1 MDPLSRKRP
10 PVRHRGLKIF
20 LLFLFLVVATGGA
33 YAARVFYQT
42 KSSIDKT
49 YNPIDDKKVSTTI
62 QDKKPF
68 SILLLGVDTGADGR
82 IDQGST
88 NQGAANSDTIIV
100 ATVNPTTNKVTMTSI
115 PRDTVAE
122 IVGRPQQ
129 DVEKINSAYNYGG
142 EKMAI
147 ATVSQLLNVPL
158 DYYMTI
164 NMGGL
169 EKIVDAVGGVDVDNP
184 FAFTSSYTGG
194 QHFPKGEQHLNG
206 SMALAYARMRHEDAT
221 GDYGRQKRQQQVIKS
236 IIKNALSVGTL
247 THLQKLLDSVSTN
260 MRTDLTTD
268 DMLAI
273 FSNYRSAAKDVA
285 SQTLQGQDAWIGDGA
300 YQIPTTAELQKVSDS
315 IRTALGLSKETLNNE
330 NTKLNTQNANFQPGG
345 EYYIP

>member
-1 MDPLSRKRP
+1 MDSRSRKRP
-10 PVRHRGLKIF
+10 PVRHRGFKIF
-20 LLFLFLVVATGGA
+20 FLFLFIVLAAGGA

-42 KSSIDKT
+42 KSAIDKT

-68 SILLLGVDTGADGR
+68 SILLLGVDTGAEGR

-88 NQGAANSDTIIV
+88 NQGDANSDTIII
-100 ATVNPTTNKVTMTSI
+100 ATVNPDQNKVTMTSI

-129 DVEKINSAYNYGG
+129 DIEKINAAYNYGG

-147 ATVSQLLNVPL
+147 NSVSKLVNVPI
-158 DYYMTI
+158 DYYLTI

-206 SMALAYARMRHEDAT
+206 SMALAYARMRHEDTT

-236 IIKNALSVGTL
+236 IVKNALSIGTL
-247 THLQKLLDSVSTN
+247 TRLQTLLDSVSSN
-260 MRTDLTTD
+260 MRTNLTTD
-268 DMLAI
+268 DMMSI
-273 FSNYRSAAKDVA
+273 FSNYRNTAKNMVSA
-285 SQTLQGQDAWIGDGA
+285 TLQGQDAWIGDGA
-300 YQIPTTAELQKVSDS
+300 YQVPTSAELQKVSDN
-315 IRTALGLSKETLNNE
+315 IRTALGLEKETLNNE
-330 NTKLNTQNANFQPGG
+330 NIRLNAQNPNFQVGG

>member
-1 MDPLSRKRP
+1 M
-10 PVRHRGLKIF
+10 RHRGFKIF
-20 LLFLFLVVATGGA
+20 FLFLFIVLAAGGA

-42 KSSIDKT
+42 KSAIDKT

-68 SILLLGVDTGADGR
+68 SILLLGVDTGAEGR

-88 NQGAANSDTIIV
+88 NQGDANSDTIII
-100 ATVNPTTNKVTMTSI
+100 ATVNPDQNKVTMTSI

-129 DVEKINSAYNYGG
+129 DIEKINAAYNYGG

-147 ATVSQLLNVPL
+147 NSVSKLVNVPI
-158 DYYMTI
+158 DYYLTI

-194 QHFPKGEQHLNG
+194 QHFPKGEQHLN
-206 SMALAYARMRHEDAT
+206 
-221 GDYGRQKRQQQVIKS
+221 
-236 IIKNALSVGTL
+236 
-247 THLQKLLDSVSTN
+247 
-260 MRTDLTTD
+260 
-268 DMLAI
+268 
-273 FSNYRSAAKDVA
+273 
-285 SQTLQGQDAWIGDGA
+285 
-300 YQIPTTAELQKVSDS
+300 
-315 IRTALGLSKETLNNE
+315 
-330 NTKLNTQNANFQPGG
+330 
-345 EYYIP
+345 